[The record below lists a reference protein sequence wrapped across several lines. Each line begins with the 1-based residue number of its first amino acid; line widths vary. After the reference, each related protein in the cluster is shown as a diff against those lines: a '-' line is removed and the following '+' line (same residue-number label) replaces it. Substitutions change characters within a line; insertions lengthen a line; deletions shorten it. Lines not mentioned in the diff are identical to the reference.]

1 MQGMTA
7 LHIALVVGSGSVA
20 EALIKHI
27 PGLKPDAESR
37 EVGAL
42 LGICHGPRPIQVSSR
57 YCGVW
62 VGSHLKIMMH
72 HVMPSSHSS

>member
-7 LHIALVVGSGSVA
+7 LHISLVAGNGNVA

-37 EVGAL
+37 EVGAV
-42 LGICHGPRPIQVSSR
+42 LGLCHGRPN
-57 YCGVW
+57 
-62 VGSHLKIMMH
+62 
-72 HVMPSSHSS
+72 